1 MNNLLKYFGVVYVF
15 ILIAIVGLG
24 MNYLDDIVDYAHT
37 KMTGP
42 VVTIPR
48 DSVQPPT
55 TDLPEVKGIISPP
68 VDVFKLSVP
77 TPELV
82 EKGKTIFQTTCASC
96 HGTEGKGDGIAS
108 ATLNPKPRNFTSLD
122 GWKNGPKLTQMYKT
136 LQEGIPNSAMASF
149 ANIPPEDRIALIQ
162 YIHETFTKTYPKST
176 DEELKEL
183 DKTYS
188 LSAGVKQPN
197 QIPVKTAMEKLIKEN
212 DSLTMKVK
220 SIAASIEKNT
230 TDTAA
235 ILFKKVTI
243 NPVKAVTILASD
255 TKWIADENQIYSLI
269 GSNPASNGFRGGAA
283 ILNQKE
289 IQILYAYL
297 KSLFINYKG

>member
-1 MNNLLKYFGVVYVF
+1 MNSLLKYFGIVYIFV
-15 ILIAIVGLG
+15 LIAIVGLG
-24 MNYLDDIVDYAHT
+24 MNYLNDIVDYAHV
-37 KMTGP
+37 KMIGP

-55 TDLPEVKGIISPP
+55 NDLPEVKGIISPP
-68 VDVFKLSVP
+68 VDVMKLSAP

-136 LQEGIPNSAMASF
+136 IQEGLPNSAMASF
-149 ANIPPEDRIALIQ
+149 ANIPPEDRIAVIH
-162 YIHETFTKTYPKST
+162 YIHETFTKSYPKNT

-197 QIPVKTAMEKLIKEN
+197 QISIKAAMEKLVKEN
-212 DSLTMKVK
+212 DSVTQKVK
-220 SIAASIEKNT
+220 RISDLIEKNT

-235 ILFKKVTI
+235 ILFKKVT
-243 NPVKAVTILASD
+243 NNSVKVLTMLATDS
-255 TKWIADENQIYSLI
+255 KWISDENQIYNII
-269 GSNPASNGFRGGAA
+269 GSNPSSNGFRGEAA
-283 ILNQKE
+283 VLNQKE
-289 IQILYAYL
+289 IQALYQYF
-297 KSLFINYKG
+297 KNLFINYKG